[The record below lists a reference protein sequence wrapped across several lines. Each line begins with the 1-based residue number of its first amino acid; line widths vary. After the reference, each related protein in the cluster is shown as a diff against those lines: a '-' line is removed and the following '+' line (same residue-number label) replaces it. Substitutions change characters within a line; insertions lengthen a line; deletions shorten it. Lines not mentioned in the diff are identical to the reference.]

1 MPNSTKISKPTV
13 GALFNVLDTKAKAE
27 RKKSQEIESKREAR
41 LRKERRQQYA
51 RDPEELK
58 ASLASSSNSDNLL
71 VVIRIIGL
79 FLVSKLMKTCSNFVL
94 IVTCASHIDLLP
106 AKIRN

>member
-58 ASLASSSNSDNLL
+58 ASLASMQFSNMNY
-71 VVIRIIGL
+71 RII
-79 FLVSKLMKTCSNFVL
+79 S
-94 IVTCASHIDLLP
+94 
-106 AKIRN
+106 RQ

>member
-58 ASLASSSNSDNLL
+58 ASLASSLNLFPSESWGFFINKL
-71 VVIRIIGL
+71 RSHVVIL
-79 FLVSKLMKTCSNFVL
+79 FELSLAPVTLTCFL
-94 IVTCASHIDLLP
+94 Q
-106 AKIRN
+106 K